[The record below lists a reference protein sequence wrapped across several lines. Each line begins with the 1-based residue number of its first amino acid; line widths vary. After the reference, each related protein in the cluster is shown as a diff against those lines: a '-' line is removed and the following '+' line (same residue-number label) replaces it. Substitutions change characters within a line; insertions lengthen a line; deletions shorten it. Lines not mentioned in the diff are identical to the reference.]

1 VDPDSSKKR
10 KSAKVEEIR
19 NEIEGIRQTSIISNT
34 KESFQRV
41 SSIVDSPSTNSFLL
55 GTPNYIMDLPEHFLM
70 DIPSSPLQL
79 VTSPSKSKS
88 QVDWNHYIQGIIGP
102 PSTPN
107 FNSNSSSPLSQFI
120 PIHAI
125 PTHEFITDENILKNP
140 HFRHIF
146 DGKTEKN
153 ETISMYCREEYFPL
167 MAEFISK
174 RISQEEAVTFMRRMR
189 EFMRPLILR
198 YREHLTPAKVMN
210 VFHEFDSTLKM
221 YAATFDTL
229 SVPVMIHSKEGVIH
243 YVNKSYRELTGFD
256 LEIPTD
262 IQKFVAY
269 EQMSSSSYLK
279 LRYLSQ
285 TAMILSLSDIKS
297 NKCSIMLPMEWYSYG
312 KYIDVTASITMP
324 VSSIGLVLMEVVV
337 ILPLIFTPVLEGQL
351 EHNAKLIGMQR
362 SLKGF

>member
-1 VDPDSSKKR
+1 VNSSSVIEAPTKKKSRGPRTSKNRACIVCQRCHSLCESGRPCRRCIKKGIENLCVDPDSSKKR

-189 EFMRPLILR
+189 
-198 YREHLTPAKVMN
+198 
-210 VFHEFDSTLKM
+210 
-221 YAATFDTL
+221 
-229 SVPVMIHSKEGVIH
+229 
-243 YVNKSYRELTGFD
+243 
-256 LEIPTD
+256 
-262 IQKFVAY
+262 
-269 EQMSSSSYLK
+269 
-279 LRYLSQ
+279 
-285 TAMILSLSDIKS
+285 
-297 NKCSIMLPMEWYSYG
+297 
-312 KYIDVTASITMP
+312 
-324 VSSIGLVLMEVVV
+324 
-337 ILPLIFTPVLEGQL
+337 
-351 EHNAKLIGMQR
+351 
-362 SLKGF
+362 